1 MNRVFN
7 REQHKWIRPW
17 NEEKFD
23 DLYNRDERFFSIII
37 KGLISWLNRNILM
50 YDKSINHFIF
60 NTGSS
65 YLYMESNGY
74 EYNLQETTGEDTMY
88 MQLPR
93 CLIEFSNLR
102 IPTEELTA
110 PFSRGN
116 YERRDG
122 NLIRGY
128 NAEIRRLPIE
138 MDIRLQYFLATYN
151 ELLVLLQELIDKLVF
166 QKYYNITY
174 LGNIIQ
180 CSIEFPAE
188 QQIQINK
195 IDMSAPDP
203 NQKTI
208 ELNIIIST
216 NYPLINERTAVP
228 TDKVIGSYGYEID
241 LDNNTNYTTDVVNTG
256 TPISDIDGFKEF
268 ENTLGD
274 NSNNNSETINE
285 KENYIF
291 DNVGEP
297 YNEDTKDNNMVP
309 DENNQI
315 SINTDN
321 IDDEFIKNL
330 DTDADSNIDL
340 EDLINKYDTN
350 GDGIIDE
357 TELEDIL
364 EKIKND
370 YYDENTDYSEQ
381 CHYKI
386 DYVDLCYAIKLVNKQ
401 SNVSAEYDRI
411 TKKIYVTHYEN
422 GEVKEI
428 DIAKYKIV
436 KKYE

>member
-37 KGLISWLNRNILM
+37 KGLISWLNRNMLM

-93 CLIEFSNLR
+93 CLIEFSSLR

-138 MDIRLQYFLATYN
+138 MNIRLQYILATYN
-151 ELLVLLQELIDKLVF
+151 ESLVLLQELIDKLVF

-208 ELNIIIST
+208 ELNIIINT
-216 NYPLINERTAVP
+216 NYPLINERTAIS

-241 LDNNTNYTTDVVNTG
+241 LDNNTNYTTDIVNTG

-274 NSNNNSETINE
+274 DSNNNSETINE

-297 YNEDTKDNNMVP
+297 YNEDNIDNNMVP

-321 IDDEFIKNL
+321 IDDDFIKNL